1 MVECFVEIAY
11 VYEREGLHQIGGQC
25 ILVYKGDLFVIPWC
39 ITCVSTT
46 GFERT
51 GSVIYYELSV

>member
-25 ILVYKGDLFVIPWC
+25 ILVYKGDLFVIPLVYHMCFNHW
-39 ITCVSTT
+39 I
-46 GFERT
+46 
-51 GSVIYYELSV
+51 